1 MRRLSVCVAEVFW
14 CDDGCALAVRF
25 FDTGVFCS
33 ADVQCVDVA
42 HQSGP
47 NLSVSAVC
55 FLLPLAGPM
64 ASLLVMTLAGSSPGS
79 DAFYRR
85 SMRKGTG
92 GDAEGEA
99 MRANLAFQNALRET
113 SAHGAGAVLDASKTL
128 SSKRSRRARERA
140 AHAHVSTPTEAEVDA
155 LLARLADGSPSLL
168 KAGITPPKP
177 AWVPPKPPAADA
189 AAFPAWLPVEAMPP
203 ARENAA
209 ASAKTPPKHARVI
222 HFATPGETAAA
233 ARAHDG
239 PDAPEDAPMN
249 RLPIFER
256 LYRQVPSGQRSKFG
270 FPDATATERTAR
282 DTAGTPTKSPRLP
295 KDLREKRREIAL
307 LKAELAAREMAEA
320 AGAADA
326 AALIAAE
333 MARRGGLIPDACEAK
348 GPTSPKT
355 TTESATDRTASGTFH
370 EENVESRKADAQL
383 ALAEAAA
390 REALEKILESPK
402 PVASR
407 RSPFGSPTE
416 DPPNFSPLRRPGV
429 THPTVSRLASD
440 PAGVDWRFAEG
451 AFEFGSAGK
460 APWRER
466 ALRAESNRNA
476 KAAAWEGEVRARALA
491 KAHTEQ
497 LVVDAEREL
506 ERLRRRRA
514 EIVTRQMHARA
525 LTNAKADPKRAPRAR
540 APWGFESTAGTI
552 ENIRNAAT
560 ASPSSPMGMGS
571 PLEDGDDE
579 MMKHA
584 SESAAQTPPAAERSP
599 LMAERS
605 PLMAERS
612 PRSYGAAE
620 RPAPA
625 RRNPSARGPFGSGS
639 GAVSGAE
646 AARLAAAR
654 VRARERE
661 EAKAAAAAKAA
672 AKTKAEAEMFR
683 ARRAAEREKKSFFA
697 AKAPSS
703 SSFLAPTAASVGKV
717 AHKPPGPPRPATA
730 AARATRRSEDFRG
743 HLKDSG
749 TTRTPSKAFV
759 GEKKE
764 VGETAA
770 RVDKLER
777 DVGFLRTEVAS
788 RGDAVRLEL
797 EGLRAQMTAM
807 LEMLSSSGKMSA
819 ERRSETQGNTNASFA
834 SANGSGVSV
843 SGSPVKSTLP
853 PTPPRGAPPPR
864 VDAKSAPAS
873 PARAPAPRGGPSPAA
888 SPRAAA
894 IPAERGAEIPEKS
907 ATPFL
912 SG

>member
-605 PLMAERS
+605 P
-612 PRSYGAAE
+612 RSYGAAE

-717 AHKPPGPPRPATA
+717 AHKLPGPPRPATA

>member
-1 MRRLSVCVAEVFW
+1 VQMCSASMSHTR
-14 CDDGCALAVRF
+14 AVRI
-25 FDTGVFCS
+25 S
-33 ADVQCVDVA
+33 
-42 HQSGP
+42 H
-47 NLSVSAVC
+47 VSAVC

-113 SAHGAGAVLDASKTL
+113 SAHGAGAVSDASKTL

-222 HFATPGETAAA
+222 HFATPGETTAA

-239 PDAPEDAPMN
+239 PDAPEDAPSN

-282 DTAGTPTKSPRLP
+282 DTAGTPTRSPRLP

-326 AALIAAE
+326 AALVAAE

-355 TTESATDRTASGTFH
+355 TTESAFDVTASGTFH
-370 EENVESRKADAQL
+370 ETNVESRKADAQL

-506 ERLRRRRA
+506 ERLRKRRA

-560 ASPSSPMGMGS
+560 ASPSSPMGMSS

-584 SESAAQTPPAAERSP
+584 SESAAKTPPA
-599 LMAERS
+599 AERS

-717 AHKPPGPPRPATA
+717 AHKLPGPPRPATA

-759 GEKKE
+759 GEEKE

-770 RVDKLER
+770 RVDALER

-797 EGLRAQMTAM
+797 EGLRAQMSAM
-807 LEMLSSSGKMSA
+807 LEMLSSSEKMSA
-819 ERRSETQGNTNASFA
+819 ERRSEHGNTNASFA
-834 SANGSGVSV
+834 SANGGGVSV